1 MFKARNL
8 HETFLQSLGAARKSG
23 NSACHKRKTTF
34 LWQRQAQRG
43 SMERRSEMALAPHR
57 SLGPLIGAALCAKSN
72 PASAPAHRHSHRR
85 AGALI

>member
-34 LWQRQAQRG
+34 LWQRRAQRG
-43 SMERRSEMALAPHR
+43 SMERRSGTAIAPHR
-57 SLGPLIGAALCAKSN
+57 SLGPLIGALGLLTGKSIVYNSLCIL
-72 PASAPAHRHSHRR
+72 
-85 AGALI
+85 LIQES